1 MSRFSFVYALTL
13 VALLVGAG
21 VVLNAAAPTDALACS
36 DPPCRAK

>member
-1 MSRFSFVYALTL
+1 MSKFSFAYALTL

-21 VVLNAAAPTDALACS
+21 VIVNAATPTEAMACS